1 MNQNKSSKSRNDEV
15 VKEKSSNRENA
26 PYRKVNKSKIRQ
38 ALTLIFQNQ
47 KMAKEKKLK

>member
-1 MNQNKSSKSRNDEV
+1 MNQNNSSKSRNDEV

-38 ALTLIFQNQ
+38 ALTLIL
-47 KMAKEKKLK
+47 KKSEYWII